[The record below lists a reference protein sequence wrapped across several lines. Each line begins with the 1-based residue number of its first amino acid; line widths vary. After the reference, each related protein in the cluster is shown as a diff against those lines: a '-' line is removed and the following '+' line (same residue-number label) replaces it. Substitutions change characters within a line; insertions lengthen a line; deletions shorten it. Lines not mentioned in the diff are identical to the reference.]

1 MVSAGIQ
8 KAGLYVGS
16 VLVGKYTRIVAVMAH
31 PSENIIYAR
40 PGRVPDDIVKAYR
53 EAVIIDGRWEDQW
66 SEE

>member
-1 MVSAGIQ
+1 MSDTLPVE
-8 KAGLYVGS
+8 VG
-16 VLVGKYTRIVAVMAH
+16 RDAQADCEREVMRRN
-31 PSENIIYAR
+31 ENIIYAR